1 MTLVPALMATKL
13 PGEGWFCVFSNSTTI
28 IQTELNEGGVCNVQ
42 DVLNKL
48 TELSVISL
56 SEFLVCCQSSITGL
70 CIVLFRY

>member
-1 MTLVPALMATKL
+1 MTLVPALLPPKL
-13 PGEGWFCVFSNSTTI
+13 PEEGYFCVFSNGPTV

-56 SEFLVCCQSSITGL
+56 SEFRVCC
-70 CIVLFRY
+70 

>member
-1 MTLVPALMATKL
+1 MATKL
-13 PGEGWFCVFSNSTTI
+13 PGEGWFCVFSNGTTI

-56 SEFLVCCQSSITGL
+56 SEFHVCC
-70 CIVLFRY
+70 